1 MAHEVGSIEQ
11 VVLCVFALQTTGVGS
26 GREGD
31 SIPRP
36 VHSHPDGGQ
45 EPRGTS
51 PRLELCQKELGHSGS
66 KVSTT

>member
-1 MAHEVGSIEQ
+1 MLNTSVMLDEVGFIEQ

-36 VHSHPDGGQ
+36 VQSHLDGGQ
-45 EPRGTS
+45 EPKRTS
-51 PRLELCQKELGHSGS
+51 PCLELCQKELGQTG
-66 KVSTT
+66 